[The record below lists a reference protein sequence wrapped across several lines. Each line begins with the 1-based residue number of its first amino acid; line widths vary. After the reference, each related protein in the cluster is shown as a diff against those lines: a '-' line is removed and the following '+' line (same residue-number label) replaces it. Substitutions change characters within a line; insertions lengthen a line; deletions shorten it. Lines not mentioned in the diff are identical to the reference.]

1 MIACI
6 LGFFLT
12 GIISSSSHDYILHAV
27 VSDYVPKSIQ
37 FPARVGVA
45 GMTAVMFLGLLK
57 TATVGSGI
65 GGSIKE
71 LWRKKE

>member
-1 MIACI
+1 MYDLKFHTLC
-6 LGFFLT
+6 
-12 GIISSSSHDYILHAV
+12 AV
-27 VSDYVPKSIQ
+27 VSDYVPKSVR

-71 LWRKKE
+71 LWKKKE

>member
-1 MIACI
+1 M
-6 LGFFLT
+6 
-12 GIISSSSHDYILHAV
+12 
-27 VSDYVPKSIQ
+27 VSDYVPKAVQ

-65 GGSIKE
+65 GGAIKE
-71 LWRKKE
+71 LWKKKKE